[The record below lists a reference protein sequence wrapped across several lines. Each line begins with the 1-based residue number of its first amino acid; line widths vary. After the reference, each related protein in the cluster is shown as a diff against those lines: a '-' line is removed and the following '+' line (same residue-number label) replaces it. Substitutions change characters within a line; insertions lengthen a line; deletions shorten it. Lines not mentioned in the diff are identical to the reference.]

1 MFSYDQVMAA
11 VAEAVEPLDG
21 GQSQDYAALN
31 ILERIRGT
39 PHPSIADKTA
49 RIMQFPRLKGRA
61 SLVADPTGVGA
72 PAIDLFQ
79 QAELEPLRALI
90 HEVAIGHRTKAK
102 TEEFLNGIW
111 LAFCRCSFR

>member
-49 RIMQFPRLKGRA
+49 RIMQFPRLKA
-61 SLVADPTGVGA
+61 VL
-72 PAIDLFQ
+72 LW
-79 QAELEPLRALI
+79 LRIRRVWVRLRSI
-90 HEVAIGHRTKAK
+90 YFSRRN
-102 TEEFLNGIW
+102 LN
-111 LAFCRCSFR
+111 R

>member
-1 MFSYDQVMAA
+1 M
-11 VAEAVEPLDG
+11 
-21 GQSQDYAALN
+21 
-31 ILERIRGT
+31 
-39 PHPSIADKTA
+39 
-49 RIMQFPRLKGRA
+49 
-61 SLVADPTGVGA
+61 GA

-111 LAFCRCSFR
+111 LAFCRCSFRWAAQGGRKAQAGAYSFARDAELQDEDQSYDGARQLFCLEGGGSR